1 MLDYRIGKFLGYLTY
16 PSILIMGVLFL
27 AKLDLTPWQIVG
39 TAFAYEVIG
48 STGAWL
54 RNRALERELV
64 RRLME
69 ITKQ

>member
-1 MLDYRIGKFLGYLTY
+1 MLDYHIGRFIGYLTY

-27 AKLDLTPWQIVG
+27 AKLDLTPWQIAG
-39 TAFAYEVIG
+39 AAFAYEVIG

-54 RNRALERELV
+54 RYRAAERELV